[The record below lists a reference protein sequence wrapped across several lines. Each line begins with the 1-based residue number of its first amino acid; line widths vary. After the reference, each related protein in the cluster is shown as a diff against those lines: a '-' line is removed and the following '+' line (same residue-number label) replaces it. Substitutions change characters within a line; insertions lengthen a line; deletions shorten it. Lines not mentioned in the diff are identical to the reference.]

1 MGSCLPLGASGSI
14 ASSLVAR
21 IRGTVARS
29 RAARCLGGPRA
40 EEGGLG
46 ADAALSVI
54 PPLPS
59 PRAVYLWRH
68 RGVGVASG
76 KAEAK
81 ATHGLQGMARTSVR
95 KGTVLYGG
103 LGLVGEACGG
113 QTPVGWDLVAIFQ
126 ALALVS
132 SAIEALAPS
141 AVLASFR
148 CWRSPA
154 KFYSFLLLYFSV
166 SLYIS
171 LSLSLAGSFTPVS
184 FGWGVCS
191 TVQYCRSKR
200 FTTGATGQ
208 NGIAQYC
215 ALRHLK
221 RRVSRKGRRALGKSQ
236 PSIVQY
242 CI

>member
-171 LSLSLAGSFTPVS
+171 LSLSLSLSLVLSLRCLLG
-184 FGWGVCS
+184 GVY
-191 TVQYCRSKR
+191 VVLY
-200 FTTGATGQ
+200 
-208 NGIAQYC
+208 
-215 ALRHLK
+215 
-221 RRVSRKGRRALGKSQ
+221 
-236 PSIVQY
+236 SIVGPNVLPPALQDRTVLHSIVH
-242 CI
+242 CGT